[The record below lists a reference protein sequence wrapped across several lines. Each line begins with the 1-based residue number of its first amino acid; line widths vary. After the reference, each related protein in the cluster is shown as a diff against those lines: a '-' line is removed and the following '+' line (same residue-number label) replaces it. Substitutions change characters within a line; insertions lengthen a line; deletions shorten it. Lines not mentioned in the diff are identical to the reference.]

1 MSNRNSASPE
11 FLGTPEADVA
21 AKGKVPQTPSAT
33 PRPTRS
39 SIGEA
44 RRSPLVA
51 EADEQPEPKRLRRQP
66 PSGLFTLDVSN
77 SGPEDFTSDA
87 SSGCSD
93 LPSILVDG
101 PGRHIS
107 AQIVSFFGSDVPPLF
122 TDSDPTIARKNA
134 KSAYGAMLLEYQV
147 RKLLDSQGSGTRKLR
162 ASIRPAVESTGMTL
176 PALLQKWINDNA
188 GVVAPNP
195 KRRKTTILP
204 LPPGKYAEE
213 AEGRWAGPPLLEE
226 LYAKKSY
233 LTAGLYSSAFKTLS
247 DTPGPTAQTGSGGPL
262 LPLPMYY
269 GATLM
274 STEQDFS
281 LPYDFHIFVQAAR
294 GVAALPTAATKPPS
308 AFTKIQK
315 NIFVDRRPNKCKE
328 IAVCHCEKPED
339 PNAWACTE
347 NCLNRC
353 MMIECNPDECP
364 AGDRCAN
371 QRFRNKEHV
380 SDIEV
385 VWTAGRGY
393 GLQATSAIR
402 ASTLVLEYRGEIISQ
417 ETCLDRMR
425 DQYAHLENHYFLNYS
440 RGEVIDGCRKG
451 TDARFVNHSC
461 EPNCHIE
468 KWMVDG
474 EYAVGLFA
482 KKDIAPGDELTY
494 DYRFE
499 SFGPMKPCLCGAP
512 TCRGF
517 IGLNKKVEVPKPD
530 NPLVGQSG
538 QGKRKAHTP
547 RRKRVLPS
555 DGSPRSSPPLF
566 SLLPPMPLTPNSV
579 EMETLSERQANRT
592 PNNSRHSKRAV
603 WMEERENV
611 RLRHR
616 ADIVARAY
624 KLLLKQRKIYSSLR
638 VFQVRCALAGARSLL
653 PVLGLDSSGMSV
665 ESKTD
670 GNRHLGTPRTR
681 PAEDVAKVPAP
692 TAPWPRRRGLDTV
705 VAKLWQSTFGHPTP
719 KEDEPRRL
727 TRSKRNIKSSRK
739 SNVVDALIVHF
750 ENLNQAG
757 DACGNASKEIN
768 DSRVVEDMITTN
780 IAAADVLNVPEPV
793 TPGPTST
800 EDIAEPPSLRRSTRR
815 GQSGADNDENAG
827 PTVLAYEKKMAFGCH
842 SRKRSSPS
850 ASNADN
856 HCKVEIAKIPASV
869 LALSGQ
875 VTPLPDRRASPR
887 ERRQRVLS

>member
-1 MSNRNSASPE
+1 
-11 FLGTPEADVA
+11 
-21 AKGKVPQTPSAT
+21 
-33 PRPTRS
+33 
-39 SIGEA
+39 
-44 RRSPLVA
+44 
-51 EADEQPEPKRLRRQP
+51 
-66 PSGLFTLDVSN
+66 
-77 SGPEDFTSDA
+77 
-87 SSGCSD
+87 
-93 LPSILVDG
+93 
-101 PGRHIS
+101 
-107 AQIVSFFGSDVPPLF
+107 
-122 TDSDPTIARKNA
+122 
-134 KSAYGAMLLEYQV
+134 
-147 RKLLDSQGSGTRKLR
+147 
-162 ASIRPAVESTGMTL
+162 
-176 PALLQKWINDNA
+176 
-188 GVVAPNP
+188 
-195 KRRKTTILP
+195 
-204 LPPGKYAEE
+204 
-213 AEGRWAGPPLLEE
+213 
-226 LYAKKSY
+226 
-233 LTAGLYSSAFKTLS
+233 
-247 DTPGPTAQTGSGGPL
+247 
-262 LPLPMYY
+262 
-269 GATLM
+269 
-274 STEQDFS
+274 
-281 LPYDFHIFVQAAR
+281 
-294 GVAALPTAATKPPS
+294 
-308 AFTKIQK
+308 
-315 NIFVDRRPNKCKE
+315 
-328 IAVCHCEKPED
+328 
-339 PNAWACTE
+339 
-347 NCLNRC
+347 
-353 MMIECNPDECP
+353 
-364 AGDRCAN
+364 
-371 QRFRNKEHV
+371 
-380 SDIEV
+380 
-385 VWTAGRGY
+385 
-393 GLQATSAIR
+393 
-402 ASTLVLEYRGEIISQ
+402 
-417 ETCLDRMR
+417 
-425 DQYAHLENHYFLNYS
+425 
-440 RGEVIDGCRKG
+440 
-451 TDARFVNHSC
+451 
-461 EPNCHIE
+461 
-468 KWMVDG
+468 
-474 EYAVGLFA
+474 
-482 KKDIAPGDELTY
+482 
-494 DYRFE
+494 
-499 SFGPMKPCLCGAP
+499 
-512 TCRGF
+512 
-517 IGLNKKVEVPKPD
+517 
-530 NPLVGQSG
+530 
-538 QGKRKAHTP
+538 
-547 RRKRVLPS
+547 
-555 DGSPRSSPPLF
+555 
-566 SLLPPMPLTPNSV
+566 MPLTPNSV

>member
-1 MSNRNSASPE
+1 M
-11 FLGTPEADVA
+11 
-21 AKGKVPQTPSAT
+21 
-33 PRPTRS
+33 
-39 SIGEA
+39 
-44 RRSPLVA
+44 
-51 EADEQPEPKRLRRQP
+51 
-66 PSGLFTLDVSN
+66 DVSN
-77 SGPEDFTSDA
+77 SGPEDLTSDA

-93 LPSILVDG
+93 PPSNLADDT
-101 PGRHIS
+101 GRHIS

-122 TDSDPTIARKNA
+122 TDSDPTISRRNA
-134 KSAYGAMLLEYQV
+134 KSAYGALLLEYQV
-147 RKLLDSQGSGTRKLR
+147 KKLLDPQGSGTRKLR
-162 ASIRPAVESTGMTL
+162 ASIRPTVESTGMTL
-176 PALLQKWINDNA
+176 PTLLQQWINDAA
-188 GVVAPNP
+188 GIVTPNS
-195 KRRKTTILP
+195 KRRKTTTLP

-213 AEGRWAGPPLLEE
+213 AEARWAGPPLLEE

-233 LTAGLYSSAFKTLS
+233 LTAGLYSSAFKTS
-247 DTPGPTAQTGSGGPL
+247 TNTPGPIAQTGGGGPL

-281 LPYDFHIFVQAAR
+281 LPYDFHIFVQAAC
-294 GVAALPTAATKPPS
+294 GVTALPTAATKPPS

-353 MMIECNPDECP
+353 MMIECNPEECP

-380 SDIEV
+380 ADIEV

-530 NPLVGQSG
+530 NPIVGRSG
-538 QGKRKAHTP
+538 ACNRKAATKNFSLKKAVAILCAIGKSGYGKRKAHTP

-555 DGSPRSSPPLF
+555 DSSPRSSPPLF
-566 SLLPPMPLTPNSV
+566 SLLPPTPSTPNSIQV
-579 EMETLSERQANRT
+579 EATNERQANRT
-592 PNNSRHSKRAV
+592 PSSSRNSKRTV
-603 WMEERENV
+603 WIEERENV

-624 KLLLKQRKIYSSLR
+624 KLLLKQRKIYSTLR

-653 PVLGLDSSGMSV
+653 PVLGLDSNGMALDSRTEGSRDV
-665 ESKTD
+665 
-670 GNRHLGTPRTR
+670 GTPRAR
-681 PAEDVAKVPAP
+681 PAEEVVKLPSSNTPNA
-692 TAPWPRRRGLDTV
+692 TRCGLDTV
-705 VAKLWQSTFGHPTP
+705 VTNLWQSAFGHAPP
-719 KEDEPRRL
+719 EDDEPRRQ
-727 TRSKRNIKSSRK
+727 TRSKRNMKSSRK
-739 SNVVDALIVHF
+739 SKVVDALIVHF

-757 DACGNASKEIN
+757 DACNNSFEDVT
-768 DSRVVEDMITTN
+768 DSCVVDG
-780 IAAADVLNVPEPV
+780 IATANVAVAEVSELDESV
-793 TPGPTST
+793 TPHTPTTRAPST
-800 EDIAEPPSLRRSTRR
+800 EDIAERPSLRRSARR
-815 GQSGADNDENAG
+815 SQGGVDNDENAS
-827 PTVLAYEKKMAFGCH
+827 PTVIARQKKLTLGRQPRKQLGALGTDENHHRTVKIEKM
-842 SRKRSSPS
+842 S
-850 ASNADN
+850 A
-856 HCKVEIAKIPASV
+856 PV
-869 LALSGQ
+869 LNLSGQ
-875 VTPLPDRRASPR
+875 GLPETPSSDRRASAR
-887 ERRQRVLS
+887 ERKQRVS